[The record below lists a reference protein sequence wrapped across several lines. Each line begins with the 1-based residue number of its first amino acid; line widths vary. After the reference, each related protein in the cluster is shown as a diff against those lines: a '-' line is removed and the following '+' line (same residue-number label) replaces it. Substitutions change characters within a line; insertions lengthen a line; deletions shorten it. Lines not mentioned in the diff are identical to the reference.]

1 MARTTE
7 AKPGRIVQRAAR
19 PLALRQ
25 GPAFVQ
31 RIVRY
36 LREVRTEMTRVDWP
50 SRKELIGST
59 LVVVVVLVALSLY
72 LGAWDYL
79 FTFTIR
85 RWLIGP
91 VGP

>member
-1 MARTTE
+1 MARTTD
-7 AKPGRIVQRAAR
+7 AKPARFLQRPAR
-19 PLALRQ
+19 PLAPRQ
-25 GPAFVQ
+25 SPALVQ

-36 LREVRTEMTRVDWP
+36 LREVRTELGRVDWP
-50 SRKELIGST
+50 SRKELVGST

-91 VGP
+91 TP

>member
-1 MARTTE
+1 MARTTD
-7 AKPGRIVQRAAR
+7 AKPGRFLQRAAR
-19 PLALRQ
+19 PLAPRQ
-25 GPAFVQ
+25 GPALVQ

-36 LREVRTEMTRVDWP
+36 LREVRIELARVDWP
-50 SRKELIGST
+50 SRKELVGST

-91 VGP
+91 TP

>member
-1 MARTTE
+1 MARRITD
-7 AKPGRIVQRAAR
+7 AKPGRLLQRAAR
-19 PLALRQ
+19 PLAPRQ
-25 GPAFVQ
+25 GPALWG
-31 RIVRY
+31 RITRY
-36 LREVRTEMTRVDWP
+36 LREVRTELTRVDWP

-79 FTFTIR
+79 FTFGVK
-85 RWLIGP
+85 RWL